1 MANLLFKMGEYA
13 NLEGT
18 RKQAGTV
25 YITKDEQ
32 SMYVD
37 ISDTQRIKI
46 QGTVAAYSTLTEFND
61 SIRPPYSPKTIY
73 FIAEKDALIRWND
86 TTQKWVQL
94 NASAKTVDDAIKAL
108 QAAINTN
115 ANDIDA
121 LETTTNNHNTRITSL
136 ETKVGSDTTTGS
148 ILYRIKTNETDI
160 DALEGRATA
169 LEEAIGS
176 DGAANSIK
184 DRLGNL
190 EERMNTAETDIDGLQ
205 ELGENHT
212 TRLVAA
218 ESGIS
223 SLKDRA
229 TAVEGRA
236 TNLESRATAVESRAT
251 ALENAVGTNTTEG
264 SILGRITANE
274 GDIDGLQ
281 ASLSKLDKD
290 VKDTYVTKATYNA
303 RVQAVD
309 KSISDIN
316 TAIGADTTSGTIK
329 GRIKSLETEVGS
341 NTTAGSIKYRITTN
355 EADIEALESTA
366 TNHGGRI
373 TTLESKMDGVQAE
386 IGNDTTPN
394 SIKGRVKSLEGRTTQ
409 AEKDIDAVER
419 RATSLE
425 SSMNTAKNDI
435 DGLETNV
442 TNLWDSL
449 GTDDKT
455 AGTVRYRVASLEGR
469 TTQAEKDI
477 DAVETRATNLE
488 TTIGS
493 DSVADSVK
501 GRIKSL
507 EGRMTT
513 AEGDINALED
523 NISKNYATKGELTNV
538 NTNLTNKIND
548 EIKAANAMTYKNGI
562 SAWSELP
569 TVSSTQKPKIGDT
582 YVVTKAFTN
591 NGVTYQPGD
600 LLVAS
605 GTETGTGS
613 SAVITS
619 NLTWSRV
626 ETGYSTELEPSLTAA
641 DNVISLNSYTD
652 APLGNVRLLSECQN
666 LTLTT
671 DAANNTI
678 KFNLVWGSF

>member
-61 SIRPPYSPKTIY
+61 SIRPPYSSKTIY

-108 QAAINTN
+108 QAAISAN
-115 ANDIDA
+115 ATDIDA
-121 LETTTNNHNTRITSL
+121 LEATTTNHTTRITSL
-136 ETKVGSDTTTGS
+136 ETKVGSDTTSGS
-148 ILYRIKTNETDI
+148 ILGRIKTNETDI
-160 DALEGRATA
+160 GALKNRADALES
-169 LEEAIGS
+169 AIGS
-176 DGAANSIK
+176 DGAAGTIK

-190 EERMNTAETDIDGLQ
+190 ENRMNTAETDIDGLQ
-205 ELGENHT
+205 ELGENHS
-212 TRLVAA
+212 TRLETA

-251 ALENAVGTNTTEG
+251 ALETAVGTNTTEG
-264 SILGRITANE
+264 SILGRITTNE

-386 IGNDTTPN
+386 IGNDTTPG

-409 AEKDIDAVER
+409 AEKDIDAVEK

-425 SSMNTAKNDI
+425 SSMSTAKNDI

-442 TNLWDSL
+442 TNLWGSL

-477 DAVETRATNLE
+477 DAVEKRATNLE
-488 TTIGS
+488 TAIG
-493 DSVADSVK
+493 DNNVAGSVK
-501 GRIKSL
+501 GRISSL

-513 AEGDINALED
+513 AEGDIDALEE
-523 NISKNYATKGELTNV
+523 NITNNYATKTELTDV
-538 NTNLTNKIND
+538 NTNLTNKINN

-562 SAWSELP
+562 SAWNELP

-582 YVVTKAFTN
+582 YVVTQAFTN

-641 DNVISLNSYTD
+641 NNIISLSSYTD
-652 APLGNVRLLSECQN
+652 APLGIVKLQSDCQN

-671 DAANNTI
+671 DAVNNTI